1 MRTCYSRRPEDAT
14 IAGAA
19 HAKGAAASER
29 LIAAG
34 QSAFKGGVPLIQETA
49 L

>member
-1 MRTCYSRRPEDAT
+1 MLQPET
-14 IAGAA
+14 GGRHHAGAA